1 MQGKSYNTAATRAE
15 ACLDD
20 DLLYRYLEKLATEQ
34 ERRTVERHLQA
45 CRECF
50 SDFAALARMASTPAT
65 EAEKT
70 ELAQLPGLTPEEQIN
85 KIFDY
90 LKAEGPAPD
99 PVREVLDNKFVFQ
112 TKKKS
117 WPKLWS
123 WLPSPQ
129 LAPRFAYVMALFLIL
144 AATSFI
150 GIPFI
155 VSRFDKSAD
164 TLAEIQREL
173 QTQHKIYVN
182 PSDYAVSAPRLS
194 GGYAPERLF
203 LMGPEEETASR
214 LDNSRRRLE
223 AVTADEA
230 KAAQARQLLAQTFII
245 QGAFAQ
251 ADSVLRQIPTA
262 SRQQAGLLNDRGV
275 LRLAMN
281 DFSAAAHDF
290 EAAINADP
298 KLVEAR
304 YNLAL
309 TKAKMG
315 LIAEALVIF
324 NEYLNLETK
333 PEWRDVALD
342 ILEELQKEKK

>member
-1 MQGKSYNTAATRAE
+1 MQGKSYNTAATAAE

-20 DLLYRYLEKLATEQ
+20 DLLYRYLDNLATAE
-34 ERRTVERHLQA
+34 ERRLVERHLHA
-45 CRECF
+45 CRACF

-65 EAEKT
+65 EAEKF
-70 ELAQLPGLTPEEQIN
+70 ELARLPELTPEEQVK

-90 LKAEGPAPD
+90 IKAEGPSPD
-99 PVREVLDNKFVFQ
+99 PVREVIDNTFVLQ
-112 TKKKS
+112 TKKRG

-129 LAPRFAYVMALFLIL
+129 LAPRFAYVMALLLIL

-164 TLAEIQREL
+164 TLAAIERKL

-194 GGYAPERLF
+194 GGYAPERFF
-203 LMGPEEETASR
+203 LMGPEEETSSR
-214 LDNSRRRLE
+214 LDDSRRRLE
-223 AVTADEA
+223 AVTADET
-230 KAAQARQLLAQTFII
+230 KSVQARQLLAQTFIM
-245 QGAFAQ
+245 QGAFSQ
-251 ADSVLRQIPTA
+251 ADSVLRQIPAA
-262 SRQQAGLLNDRGV
+262 SLQEASLLNDQGV
-275 LRLAMN
+275 LHLAMN
-281 DFSAAAHDF
+281 DFTAAVRDF

-315 LIAEALVIF
+315 LTAEALALF
-324 NEYLNLETK
+324 NEYINLETK

-342 ILEELQKEKK
+342 VLDELQKEKQ

>member
-1 MQGKSYNTAATRAE
+1 MQGKSYNIAAAKAE

-20 DLLYRYLEKLATEQ
+20 DLLYRYLEKLATAE
-34 ERRTVERHLQA
+34 ERRAVERHLQA

-50 SDFAALARMASTPAT
+50 SDFAALARMAYTPAT
-65 EAEKT
+65 EVEKT
-70 ELAQLPGLTPEEQIN
+70 ELARLPGLTPEEQV
-85 KIFDY
+85 KKVFDY
-90 LKAEGPAPD
+90 IKAEGPSPD
-99 PVREVLDNKFVFQ
+99 PVREVIDSTFVLQ
-112 TKKKS
+112 TKKKA

-144 AATSFI
+144 AVTSFI

-155 VSRFDKSAD
+155 VSRFDKSAA
-164 TLAEIQREL
+164 TLAEVQREL

-194 GGYAPERLF
+194 GEYAPDRIF
-203 LMGPEEETASR
+203 LMGPEEET
-214 LDNSRRRLE
+214 LDDSRRRLE
-223 AVTADEA
+223 VVIADEA
-230 KAAQARQLLAQTFII
+230 KSVQARQLLAQTFIM
-245 QGAFAQ
+245 QGAFSQ
-251 ADSVLRQIPTA
+251 ADSVLRQIPAA
-262 SRQQAGLLNDRGV
+262 SLQQASLLNDQGV
-275 LRLAMN
+275 VHFAMN
-281 DFSAAAHDF
+281 DLAAAARDF

-315 LIAEALVIF
+315 LAAEALAVF
-324 NEYLNLETK
+324 NEYLALETR
-333 PEWRDVALD
+333 PQWRDIASD
-342 ILEELQKEKK
+342 ILEELRKEKQ

>member
-1 MQGKSYNTAATRAE
+1 MQGKSYNTASTRAE

-20 DLLYRYLEKLATEQ
+20 DLLYRYLEKLASEE
-34 ERRTVERHLQA
+34 ERRAVERHLDT

-50 SDFAALARMASTPAT
+50 SDFAALARTASMPAT
-65 EAEKT
+65 EQEKF
-70 ELAQLPGLTPEEQIN
+70 ELARLPGLTPEEQVN

-90 LKAEGPAPD
+90 IKAEAPD
-99 PVREVLDNKFVFQ
+99 PVRDVLDNSFVLQ
-112 TKKKS
+112 TKKKA

-129 LAPRFAYVMALFLIL
+129 FAPRFAYVMALLLIL
-144 AATSFI
+144 AATSFV

-164 TLAEIQREL
+164 TLAEVQREL

-182 PSDYAVSAPRLS
+182 LLDYAASAPRLS
-194 GGYAPERLF
+194 GGYAPERFF
-203 LMGPEEETASR
+203 LMGPEEDASSR
-214 LDNSRRRLE
+214 LDDSRRRLE

-230 KAAQARQLLAQTFII
+230 KAVQARQLLAQTFII
-245 QGAFAQ
+245 QGALAQ
-251 ADSVLRQIPTA
+251 ADSVLRQIPVA
-262 SRQQAGLLNDRGV
+262 SLQQASLLNDQGV
-275 LRLAMN
+275 LHFAMN
-281 DFSAAAHDF
+281 DFTAAARDF

-298 KLVEAR
+298 RLVEAR

-315 LIAEALVIF
+315 LIAEALALF
-324 NEYLNLETK
+324 NEYLDLEMR

-342 ILEELQKEKK
+342 ILEELQKEKQ